1 MYSVIREQSSLLLTG
16 FTSLCCRLESYVVF
30 VSDVLE
36 EFGAGL
42 KILVAHCAFVLFLR
56 VSQLCPNANKIW

>member
-1 MYSVIREQSSLLLTG
+1 MYSVIREHSSLLTG
-16 FTSLCCRLESYVVF
+16 FTSLCCRLESYVVL
-30 VSDVLE
+30 VPDVLE

-42 KILVAHCAFVLFLR
+42 EILVAHCAFVLCLR